1 MSYGLPLRVAK
12 RMLVALSATMFAT
25 LAMADF
31 QSGIEAFKRNEFVQ
45 AEREWTAAA
54 LAGDVRALYQLGVM
68 LLHGKRIRQD
78 ASRAQVLFQDAASR
92 GSSDAVYALYV
103 AAAGDGRLRLS
114 ELARLL
120 ETAAERG
127 SIRAGIDLASPRL
140 PMFRFGSAGIQA
152 EDDYSTRYVA
162 ALDDSRIRLSEALVI
177 LEEGAYR
184 GSRPAA
190 SHLDAIRAFHF
201 SPRVSRLAVEQ
212 EGWAPIGFD
221 TMAPASSTRGA
232 AIYQQV
238 CTVCHETGVAGA
250 PRRADR
256 DRWKSLESKGLETL
270 TKNAIRGIGAHPPNG
285 VSFDFPDSD
294 IRDAVHY
301 MLGRD

>member
-1 MSYGLPLRVAK
+1 MGDGRPLSGGR
-12 RMLVALSATMFAT
+12 RLFVALSATLFSS
-25 LAMADF
+25 LAVADF
-31 QSGIEAFKRNEFVQ
+31 QSGIDAFKRNEFAQ

-54 LAGDVRALYQLGVM
+54 LAGDARALYQLGVM
-68 LLHGKRIRQD
+68 LLHGKRVRQD

-92 GSSDAVYALYV
+92 GSSDAAYALYV
-103 AAAGDGRLRLS
+103 AAAGDARLRLS

-127 SIRAGIDLASPRL
+127 SVRARIDLASPRL
-140 PMFRFGSAGIQA
+140 PIFRPGSTGLKA
-152 EDDYSTRYVA
+152 EDDYYTRYLA
-162 ALDDSRIRLSEALVI
+162 ALSDSQIRMSEAVSI

-184 GSRPAA
+184 GSRSAA
-190 SHLDAIRAFHF
+190 LHLDAIRTFHF
-201 SPRVSRLAVEQ
+201 SPRVSSLAVEQ
-212 EGWAPIGFD
+212 ESWAPISLDAMG
-221 TMAPASSTRGA
+221 PASRTRGA

-285 VSFDFPDSD
+285 VSFDLADSD
-294 IRDAVHY
+294 MRDAVHY